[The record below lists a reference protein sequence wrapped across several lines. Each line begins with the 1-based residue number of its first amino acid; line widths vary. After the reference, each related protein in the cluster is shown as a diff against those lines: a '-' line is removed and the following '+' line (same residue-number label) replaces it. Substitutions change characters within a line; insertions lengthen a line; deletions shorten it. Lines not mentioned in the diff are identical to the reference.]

1 MCWIINKVVYEKNHE
16 KYHKV
21 ASEDKIVYKFG
32 YVNNNIF
39 HPSCYSE
46 FGYEAN
52 VSNNKVDIKVLS
64 FRNEL
69 EELYYLY
76 AEEGYHSYS
85 EECSLTLD
93 EYAHDAFRIWA
104 NSKLNNCK
112 RIFDYS
118 REKFIAKFIIP
129 KGTEYYENEVGE
141 IVSSNIIWTGQ
152 IKDTSLVNDEPVKL
166 KDIFIEP

>member
-104 NSKLNNCK
+104 NSKLNTPT
-112 RIFDYS
+112 I
-118 REKFIAKFIIP
+118 
-129 KGTEYYENEVGE
+129 
-141 IVSSNIIWTGQ
+141 
-152 IKDTSLVNDEPVKL
+152 
-166 KDIFIEP
+166 